1 MRNKFITDYLSFTR
15 KERTGIIVILFF
27 IVLFCLLP
35 FLYPL
40 LTSHK
45 RIDHAEFEK
54 QIASLTIQ
62 QADSSDQFGKQN
74 GYAANYRHYYP
85 SYKKG
90 SDEKPIQGAMFSFDP
105 NTLSPAGWKKL
116 GVRDKTIATIQNYLA
131 KGGKF
136 KQAED
141 ISKIWGLH
149 EDEVNRLLPYVSIAE
164 QVSPQVVEKKVFETR
179 PYTKKENK
187 IIPFDINSADTTAFI
202 ALPGIGNKLANRII
216 AFRDK
221 LGGFYKVDQVGETFA
236 LPDSVF
242 QKIKPVLILTNT
254 SLKKININTATAD
267 ELKIHPYIRYA
278 LANAIVQYRS
288 QHGNFSSINDIKK
301 IMILT
306 EEGYNKLAPYL
317 TL

>member
-15 KERTGIIVILFF
+15 KERTGIIVILFL
-27 IVLFCLLP
+27 IVLFSLLP

-40 LTSHK
+40 FISHK
-45 RIDHAEFEK
+45 KVDHALFEK
-54 QIASLTIQ
+54 EIASLIIKQ
-62 QADSSDQFGKQN
+62 SDSSDQFEKQN
-74 GYAANYRHYYP
+74 RYADNYRHYYP
-85 SYKKG
+85 SYEKKG
-90 SDEKPIQGAMFSFDP
+90 DNQIIQGTLFSFDP

-116 GVRDKTIATIQNYLA
+116 GIRDKTIATIQNYLA
-131 KGGKF
+131 KGGRF
-136 KQAED
+136 KQAVD
-141 ISKIWGLH
+141 ISKVWGLH
-149 EDEVNRLLPYVSIAE
+149 EDEVQRLLPYVSIPEDAG
-164 QVSPQVVEKKVFETR
+164 SSMTEKKIFESK
-179 PYTKKENK
+179 PYVKKENK
-187 IIPFDINSADTTAFI
+187 IIPFDINTADTSAFI
-202 ALPGIGNKLANRII
+202 ALPGIGSKLANRII
-216 AFRDK
+216 TFREK

-242 QKIKPVLILTNT
+242 QKIKSDLILTNT
-254 SLKKININTATAD
+254 SLKKVNINTATVD
-267 ELKIHPYIRYA
+267 ELKMHPYIRYA